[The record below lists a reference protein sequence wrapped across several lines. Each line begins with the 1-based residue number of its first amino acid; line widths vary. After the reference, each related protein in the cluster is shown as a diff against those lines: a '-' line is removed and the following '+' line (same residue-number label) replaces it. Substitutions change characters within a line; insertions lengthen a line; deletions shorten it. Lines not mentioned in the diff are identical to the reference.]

1 MYILKGMPKKIWR
14 KNGRKKNITILLGL
28 DIGNTLQRSQLTMRT
43 IELK

>member
-1 MYILKGMPKKIWR
+1 MVE
-14 KNGRKKNITILLGL
+14 KKNITILLGL